1 MNEQFDDIEMLR
13 AWLEENEGSI
23 SWLAR
28 QTGWSRE
35 MLSHVI
41 NRRRPLSRKLAG
53 VLREKLGIDI
63 KGDERARTRFRTEE
77 SSEESEFVGAVA
89 QLVSA

>member
-1 MNEQFDDIEMLR
+1 MNDQFDDVETLR
-13 AWLEENEGSI
+13 AWLEENERSI

-63 KGDERARTRFRTEE
+63 KGQERAGTQFRAEE
-77 SSEESEFVGAVA
+77 CSEESEFMGAVA

>member
-1 MNEQFDDIEMLR
+1 MNEQFDEIEMLR
-13 AWLEENEGSI
+13 AWLEENERSI

-41 NRRRPLSRKLAG
+41 NRRRPLSQKLAG
-53 VLREKLGIDI
+53 VLHEKLGIDI
-63 KGDERARTRFRTEE
+63 KGPKRAGTQRRAEE
-77 SSEESEFVGAVA
+77 SSKEKDFMGAVA
-89 QLVSA
+89 QLVCA